1 MPYWTTTKLRWPKS
15 RQFSLNIGMR
25 EHTYR
30 YLMTSTPELYTDTS
44 HKGKRRWACAS
55 GSVDPH
61 SSCLILNLLYYSS
74 TLGGALSLSP
84 TKRRS
89 RGNPRGGASPRVKK
103 KRKETLRMRLS
114 TLADHVSKPW
124 FRETW
129 NIFRCI

>member
-1 MPYWTTTKLRWPKS
+1 MRIW
-15 RQFSLNIGMR
+15 FSGPTQLMFNFKPALLFLN
-25 EHTYR
+25 T
-30 YLMTSTPELYTDTS
+30 
-44 HKGKRRWACAS
+44 W
-55 GSVDPH
+55 GS
-61 SSCLILNLLYYSS
+61 S
-74 TLGGALSLSP
+74 LSLSP